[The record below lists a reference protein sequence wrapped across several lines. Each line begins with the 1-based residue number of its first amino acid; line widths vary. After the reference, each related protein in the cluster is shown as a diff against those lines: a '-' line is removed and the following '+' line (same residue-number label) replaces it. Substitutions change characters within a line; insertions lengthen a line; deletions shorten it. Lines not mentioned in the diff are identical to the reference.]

1 MTSTL
6 PDATAPR
13 TEDSGQFD
21 ALAQEAI
28 ALVRHWLTEAGKIPV
43 DVSAQRLA
51 GVLKLSLIH
60 I

>member
-13 TEDSGQFD
+13 TQDSGQFD

-28 ALVRHWLTEAGKIPV
+28 ALVRHWLTEASKIPRGCV
-43 DVSAQRLA
+43 RAAPRRRPE
-51 GVLKLSLIH
+51 GPERP
-60 I
+60 